1 MQQTNL
7 WFLHGTATYT
17 NVCNVTMCA
26 RSHDHMF
33 TGVVAMV
40 TLGPGSGVSGGE
52 VTEGSWKGQEH
63 HHFKIGI
70 QGKFFW
76 VPGGNSLVPRLI
88 FFFRKK
94 KPGYEAKRGGLF
106 YHINDMKIYRPQS
119 CYNWTKWNHLVVYL
133 PSLLVTTVAVPDSSH
148 SLRVYFASLFLLSS
162 CCQVTE
168 YYTQVHRS
176 LEVEPCN
183 VINKKHKDW
192 LRLLKIKIH
201 YFQAMSHVSCE
212 G

>member
-1 MQQTNL
+1 MARCTTLQRIGRVGSCLEIIAQWSEYWWLELETLRFMQ
-7 WFLHGTATYT
+7 
-17 NVCNVTMCA
+17 
-26 RSHDHMF
+26 
-33 TGVVAMV
+33 
-40 TLGPGSGVSGGE
+40 
-52 VTEGSWKGQEH
+52 
-63 HHFKIGI
+63 
-70 QGKFFW
+70 
-76 VPGGNSLVPRLI
+76 
-88 FFFRKK
+88 
-94 KPGYEAKRGGLF
+94 
-106 YHINDMKIYRPQS
+106 
-119 CYNWTKWNHLVVYL
+119 
-133 PSLLVTTVAVPDSSH
+133 SSH

-176 LEVEPCN
+176 LEMEPCN